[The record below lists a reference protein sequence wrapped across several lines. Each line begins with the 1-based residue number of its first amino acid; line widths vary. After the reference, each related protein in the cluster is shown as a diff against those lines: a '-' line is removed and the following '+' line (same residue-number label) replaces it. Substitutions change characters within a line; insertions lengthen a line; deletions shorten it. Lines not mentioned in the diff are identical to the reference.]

1 MAYQARWSDIMLP
14 APEDEAVPVGT
25 QLPPVT
31 LIDSL
36 LAWFAT
42 LGILILLAGGV
53 ILAAM
58 VWFLSVAL
66 SMGTPDEGVG
76 E

>member
-1 MAYQARWSDIMLP
+1 MF
-14 APEDEAVPVGT
+14 APEDEITVAGG
-25 QLPPVT
+25 QLKPVT
-31 LIDSL
+31 LLDSL
-36 LAWFAT
+36 LAWAAT
-42 LGILILLAGGV
+42 VGILIVLAGGV

-66 SMGTPDEGVG
+66 SVGAADEGVG

>member
-1 MAYQARWSDIMLP
+1 MALQARWSDVMFS
-14 APEDEAVPVGT
+14 PEDEIVPAGT
-25 QLPPVT
+25 RLSPVT
-31 LIDSL
+31 LLDSV
-36 LAWFAT
+36 LAWIAT

-66 SMGTPDEGVG
+66 AVGRADEGVG